1 MPSATVSGI
10 EAALTFQGQ
19 DAVPASD
26 GSGTIART
34 YNFSG
39 ALSGSTITGTFEL
52 SWQHQV
58 QAVFRFTERQAVTL
72 QKQ

>member
-1 MPSATVSGI
+1 VSGT

-19 DAVPASD
+19 DAVPAND

-34 YNFSG
+34 YKFSG
-39 ALSGSTITGTFEL
+39 AVSGSSITGTFEL

-58 QAVFRFTERQAVTL
+58 QAAFRFTERETVTL